1 MFYSSPSSGG
11 TGKGN
16 EMTNENENAVVEVA
30 TQTVQSNETAVEAK
44 AAQNAPENTG
54 KQKNIKAKQPMSV
67 VGRFWNLR
75 LTAAVLQIFVTVVL
89 LVCAIVFPSVSASET
104 ERTLALV
111 LLATALALAFFNLFF
126 VVQSI
131 TLRVNRIMMFVTAA
145 TVVVVSLT
153 GFVLACR
160 EITLIIA
167 ALVVGILCICGV
179 MADGCGLLSA
189 KTMVFG
195 GKAASKFSWSSLT
208 SEITSDERRI
218 SNAMS
223 VAVAVVTFV
232 VMVAALILPII
243 NVVGQRGGAN
253 PLAGYNKIELGMNRK
268 TVLSAMSEDYVEN
281 PDNTLVWYDKE
292 RTALMKES
300 NELSEK
306 IVDAQ
311 KKGDKKEVLRLAER
325 LEEVAKQL
333 LYVPYSKFTVKF
345 NSFENV
351 EEISYDFVSDGI
363 SDTPAVTAVES
374 FVTKAKTTSYG
385 FYVVRTVHYDNGS
398 WKRFYDEVTISDMT
412 YSANF
417 NTYTVIEEYKLDGFG
432 KTFSYTDSYSGWCDK
447 GFVNVEYVY
456 NSKFANK

>member
-1 MFYSSPSSGG
+1 MFYSSPPSGG

-16 EMTNENENAVVEVA
+16 EMTNENENAVVEVT

-104 ERTLALV
+104 ERILALV

-189 KTMVFG
+189 KQWCS
-195 GKAASKFSWSSLT
+195 AAKLQASF
-208 SEITSDERRI
+208 
-218 SNAMS
+218 
-223 VAVAVVTFV
+223 
-232 VMVAALILPII
+232 
-243 NVVGQRGGAN
+243 RG
-253 PLAGYNKIELGMNRK
+253 P
-268 TVLSAMSEDYVEN
+268 
-281 PDNTLVWYDKE
+281 
-292 RTALMKES
+292 
-300 NELSEK
+300 
-306 IVDAQ
+306 
-311 KKGDKKEVLRLAER
+311 LRLPKS
-325 LEEVAKQL
+325 L
-333 LYVPYSKFTVKF
+333 P
-345 NSFENV
+345 
-351 EEISYDFVSDGI
+351 
-363 SDTPAVTAVES
+363 
-374 FVTKAKTTSYG
+374 TKEG
-385 FYVVRTVHYDNGS
+385 
-398 WKRFYDEVTISDMT
+398 
-412 YSANF
+412 
-417 NTYTVIEEYKLDGFG
+417 
-432 KTFSYTDSYSGWCDK
+432 
-447 GFVNVEYVY
+447 
-456 NSKFANK
+456 